1 MSLVG
6 GALTLLLPETAG
18 ENLPQTLLDGDLL
31 GRGAG
36 RRSCLRRNRH
46 GADPAEQE
54 RKELPA

>member
-1 MSLVG
+1 M
-6 GALTLLLPETAG
+6 LLPETAG

-36 RRSCLRRNRH
+36 RQSCLRRNRH

-54 RKELPA
+54 RKELRA